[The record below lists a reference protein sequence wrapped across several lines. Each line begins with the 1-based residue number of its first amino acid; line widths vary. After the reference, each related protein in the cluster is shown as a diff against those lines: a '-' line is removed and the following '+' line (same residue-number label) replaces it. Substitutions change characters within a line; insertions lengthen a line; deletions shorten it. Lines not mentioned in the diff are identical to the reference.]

1 MITWKPFRV
10 AATGEDVGVTSVVGT
25 AEGEGDSLGLG
36 EADGVVC
43 GPASENVAHGL
54 GGTLAQSLCVPGA
67 SPENA
72 LTRVLKLPPPSA
84 LAAPATLFGWS
95 Q

>member
-1 MITWKPFRV
+1 MGVASVV
-10 AATGEDVGVTSVVGT
+10 AAAD
-25 AEGEGDSLGLG
+25 GEGDSLGEG
-36 EADGVVC
+36 EADGDAC
-43 GPASENVAHGL
+43 GPARAKVAQGL
-54 GGTLAQSLCVPGA
+54 GGTLAQSLCTPGA

-84 LAAPATLFGWS
+84 FAEPATLFGWS